1 MSKEFREFLRKV
13 GSGTHTSKSLTRQE
27 AEAATIMMMQGVATP
42 AQIGAFMIAH
52 RIKRP
57 TSQELAG
64 MLDAYKLLGAKVEAI
79 ASDKRVLVMGSPYD
93 GRSKTAPVSP
103 TVGIILAAAG
113 IPVLMHGGDRMPT
126 KEGLPFV
133 EIWQALG
140 LNWQDLSI
148 SQVQQNLENHNL
160 GFVYLPKHFPDAQS
174 LVPYREQIGKRPPFA
189 TLELMWSPYQGKQL
203 IVSGFV
209 HPPTETNIREAFD
222 QHGIDQFATVKGLE
236 GSLDLPRSRTAI
248 IGINIG
254 INRGDQFER
263 LTLSA
268 RNYGFSSEDVAIAE
282 APEVAQKIS
291 QKIIAA
297 LKGEPSEYLNSVL
310 WNSGFYLWL
319 YRLQNRDLQSGDL
332 QSGDLQNDINEAIAD
347 AQEIIRSGAAMQKLQ
362 SF

>member
-1 MSKEFREFLRKV
+1 
-13 GSGTHTSKSLTRQE
+13 
-27 AEAATIMMMQGVATP
+27 
-42 AQIGAFMIAH
+42 
-52 RIKRP
+52 
-57 TSQELAG
+57 
-64 MLDAYKLLGAKVEAI
+64 
-79 ASDKRVLVMGSPYD
+79 
-93 GRSKTAPVSP
+93 
-103 TVGIILAAAG
+103 VGIILAAAG

-332 QSGDLQNDINEAIAD
+332 QSGDLQSGDLQNDINEAIAD

>member
-1 MSKEFREFLRKV
+1 
-13 GSGTHTSKSLTRQE
+13 
-27 AEAATIMMMQGVATP
+27 
-42 AQIGAFMIAH
+42 MIAH

-64 MLDAYKLLGAKVEAI
+64 MLDAYKLLGPKVTAI
-79 ASDKRVLVMGSPYD
+79 AADKQVLVMGSPYD

-148 SQVQQNLENHNL
+148 SQVQQHLENHNL

-189 TLELMWSPYQGKQL
+189 TLELMWSPYQGKQF

-209 HPPTETNIREAFD
+209 HPPTETNIREAFA

-248 IGINIG
+248 IGIN
-254 INRGDQFER
+254 RGDQFER

-268 RNYGFSSEDVAIAE
+268 RNYGFSSEDVAIADASE
-282 APEVAQKIS
+282 TAQKI
-291 QKIIAA
+291 IGA

-319 YRLQNRDLQSGDL
+319 YGLHNGGLYS
-332 QSGDLQNDINEAIAD
+332 DINEGITA
-347 AQEIIRSGAAMQKLQ
+347 AQEIIRSGAAIQKLQ

>member
-1 MSKEFREFLRKV
+1 
-13 GSGTHTSKSLTRQE
+13 
-27 AEAATIMMMQGVATP
+27 
-42 AQIGAFMIAH
+42 MIAH

-126 KEGLPFV
+126 KEGLPFI

-140 LNWQDLSI
+140 LNWQDLSV

-209 HPPTETNIREAFD
+209 HPPTETNIREAFA
-222 QHGIDQFATVKGLE
+222 QHGINQFATVKGLE

-248 IGINIG
+248 IGL
-254 INRGDQFER
+254 NRGDQFER

-268 RNYGFSSEDVAIAE
+268 RNYGFSSEDVAIAD
-282 APEVAQKIS
+282 APEIAQKI
-291 QKIIAA
+291 IGA
-297 LKGEPSEYLNSVL
+297 LKGESSEYLNSVL

-319 YRLQNRDLQSGDL
+319 YGLHT
-332 QSGDLQNDINEAIAD
+332 DIGKAIAS
-347 AQEIIRSGAAMQKLQ
+347 AQELINSGAAMQKLQ

>member
-319 YRLQNRDLQSGDL
+319 YRLQSGDL

>member
-27 AEAATIMMMQGVATP
+27 AEAATIMMLQGVATP

-57 TSQELAG
+57 TSEELAG
-64 MLDAYKLLGAKVEAI
+64 MLDAYKFLGAKVAPI
-79 ASDKRVLVMGSPYD
+79 ASNQQVLVLGSPYD

-103 TVGIILAAAG
+103 VTAIVLASVG

-126 KEGLPFV
+126 KEGLPFI

-140 LNWQDLSI
+140 LDWQDLAI
-148 SQVQQNLENHNL
+148 EQVQQNLETQNL
-160 GFVYLPKHFPDAQS
+160 GFVYLPKHFPLAQS

-209 HPPTETNIREAFD
+209 HPPTEINIREAFA
-222 QHGIDQFATVKGLE
+222 QHDLTEFATVKGWE
-236 GSLDLPRSRTAI
+236 GSVDLARSRTAI
-248 IGINIG
+248 IGINH
-254 INRGDQFER
+254 GDHFER

-268 RNYGFSSEDVAIAE
+268 RNYGFSSEDPAIADASE
-282 APEVAQKIS
+282 MAT
-291 QKIIAA
+291 KIISA
-297 LKGEPSEYLNSVL
+297 LKAEPSEYLNSVL
-310 WNSGFYLWL
+310 WNCGFYLWL
-319 YRLQNRDLQSGDL
+319 YGIHSEIVD
-332 QSGDLQNDINEAIAD
+332 AIAH
-347 AQEIIRSGAAMQKLQ
+347 AQEIINSGKALQKLENLRA
-362 SF
+362 

>member
-103 TVGIILAAAG
+103 AVAIVLAAAG

-126 KEGLPFV
+126 KEGLPFI

-140 LNWQDLSI
+140 LNWQDLTI
-148 SQVQQNLENHNL
+148 AQVQQNLENHNL

-209 HPPTETNIREAFD
+209 HPPTETNIREAFA

-248 IGINIG
+248 IGIN
-254 INRGDQFER
+254 RGDQFER

-268 RNYGFSSEDVAIAE
+268 RNYGFSSEDVAIAD
-282 APEVAQKIS
+282 APEIA

-319 YRLQNRDLQSGDL
+319 YGS
-332 QSGDLQNDINEAIAD
+332 QNDIGEAIAA
-347 AQEIIRSGAAMQKLQ
+347 AQEIIRSGVAMQKLE

>member
-13 GSGTHTSKSLTRQE
+13 GSGTHTSKSLTRQD
-27 AEAATIMMMQGVATP
+27 AETATIMMMQGVATP

-64 MLDAYKLLGAKVEAI
+64 MLDAYKLLGAKIEAI
-79 ASDKRVLVMGSPYD
+79 ASEKQVLIMGSPYD

-103 TVGIILAAAG
+103 AVAIILAAVG

-126 KEGLPFV
+126 KEGLPFI

-140 LNWQDLSI
+140 LNWQDLTI
-148 SQVQQNLENHNL
+148 AQVQQNLEIHNL
-160 GFVYLPKHFPDAQS
+160 GFVYLPKHFPEAQS

-209 HPPTETNIREAFD
+209 HPPTETNIREAFA
-222 QHGIDQFATVKGLE
+222 QHGIDQFTTVKGLE

-248 IGINIG
+248 IGINRLD
-254 INRGDQFER
+254 NHFER

-268 RNYGFSSEDVAIAE
+268 RNYGFSSEDVAIADATE
-282 APEVAQKIS
+282 IAKQIIS
-291 QKIIAA
+291 A

-319 YRLQNRDLQSGDL
+319 YGLH
-332 QSGDLQNDINEAIAD
+332 NDITEAIVH
-347 AQEIIRSGAAMQKLQ
+347 AQAIIRSGDAIHKLQ
-362 SF
+362 SFL